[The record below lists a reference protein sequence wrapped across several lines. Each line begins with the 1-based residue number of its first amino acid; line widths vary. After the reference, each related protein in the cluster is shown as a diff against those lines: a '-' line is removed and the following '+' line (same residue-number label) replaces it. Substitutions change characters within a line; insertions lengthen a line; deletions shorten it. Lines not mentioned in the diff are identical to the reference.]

1 MNHIS
6 WQKVL
11 RDIWSN
17 KGRTAL
23 VVLSIAVGVFAFGG
37 LLTTRDVLLRD
48 LNNAFLAS
56 NPSSATLTVPG
67 FDDQLV
73 NAAAGMREVA
83 EAEGRATLQVRLR
96 PEEGEPVNMTVTIA
110 PDDGEFAIH
119 SVTPEAGLWPPERRD
134 IVLERTTAQR
144 WGYDL
149 GDLVT
154 VELPDGDSYGLIVTG
169 IVHDL
174 NAFPATMIPFATGYI
189 SQTTADWLDL
199 ADSYNTLY
207 ITVAEGRT
215 DEAHIT
221 AVTELVKTR
230 IENYGYDV
238 LSTEV
243 PDPPLTLP
251 TNDMLGTLT
260 IFLAAIGAAALLL
273 SAFLIV
279 NTISAVL
286 AQQVRQIGIMKSIGA
301 QVRQVASTYFATVA
315 LFGGLAL
322 VVALP
327 LGVGL
332 AWGFSLV
339 LANMLNFD
347 IVSFAVPPVVLS
359 MEAAASL
366 AVPVVAATVP
376 IWMWS
381 RVSVREAISDYGIG
395 ETTQSSDIVDRLVER
410 VRGLPRP
417 MLLSIRNTFRRKG
430 RLALTLLTLSLS
442 GAIFISVFTVRD
454 TFIFEMNKMLT
465 LFGFDAQVEF
475 GGSYHVS
482 RLERE
487 IARTEGVSAVEVWS
501 GGDGVRIHDD
511 GSEGTAVAITA
522 VPEDTEFVH
531 PMLLEGRW
539 LQPGDTYAVVVGE
552 DLLASDPDLKVGDT
566 LRLEIDDRDYD
577 WEIVGLMGR
586 ASTQHENSRVFV
598 TFEQYT
604 KITNTIGYGSTAVV
618 GFDTD
623 DIQEQEVIVQQME
636 DNLTRQGIDLGQVM
650 KIGTFREAMTGML
663 NALVGFMLVVTML
676 MALVGALGLAGTM
689 SLNVIERTR
698 EIGIMR
704 AIGAGTN
711 SILSIVVVEGLIIG
725 LISFVIGSLLSVP
738 GGIGL
743 TALLGE
749 AFFGAPLTY
758 TFNVQSILYWLG
770 LSMVVAA
777 GASVYPAMQASRIN
791 VREAMAYE

>member
-1 MNHIS
+1 VNHIS
-6 WQKVL
+6 WQKVI

-48 LNNAFLAS
+48 LNSAFLAS

-73 NAAAGMREVA
+73 NAVEGMREVA
-83 EAEGRATLQVRLR
+83 EAEGRTTFTLRLR
-96 PEEGEPVNMTVTIA
+96 PEDGETISLSTTIA
-110 PDDGEFAIH
+110 PDDGEFLIH
-119 SVTPEAGLWPPERRD
+119 SVTPETGIWPPERRD
-134 IVLERTTAQR
+134 IVLERSTAQR
-144 WGYDL
+144 WGYQV

-154 VELPDGDSYGLIVTG
+154 VELPDGDSYDLVLSGT
-169 IVHDL
+169 VHDL
-174 NAFPATMIPFATGYI
+174 NTYPATMFPFAAGYV
-189 SQTTADWLDL
+189 SETTADWLGL

-207 ITVAEGRT
+207 ITVAEGRA
-215 DEAHIT
+215 DEEHIT
-221 AVTELVKTR
+221 QVAELVESR
-230 IENYGYDV
+230 IENDGYTV
-238 LSTEV
+238 RSTEV
-243 PDPPLTLP
+243 PDPLSLP
-251 TNDMLGTLT
+251 TNDMLATLT

-327 LGVGL
+327 RGVGL
-332 AWGFSLV
+332 AWAFSLM

-359 MEAAASL
+359 LEAASSL
-366 AVPVVAATVP
+366 AVPVVAATIP
-376 IWMWS
+376 IWTWS
-381 RVSVREAISDYGIG
+381 RVSVREAISDYGTG
-395 ETTQSSDIVDRLVER
+395 ETTSSSDVIDRLVER

-454 TFIFEMNKMLT
+454 SFVYEMNKMLT
-465 LFGFDAQVEF
+465 LFTFDARVDLD
-475 GGSYHVS
+475 GSYHVN

-487 IARTEGVSAVEVWS
+487 IARTEGVRSVEVWS
-501 GGDGVRIHDD
+501 GGDAIRIHGD
-511 GSEGTAVAITA
+511 GGEGTTVDMAA
-522 VPEDTEFVH
+522 VPFDTDFIH
-531 PMLLEGRW
+531 PMTLEGRW
-539 LQPGDTYAVVVGE
+539 LMPGDQYAIVIGE
-552 DLLASDPDLKVGDT
+552 DLLASDPDLQVGGT
-566 LRLEIDDRDYD
+566 IRLEVDDREHD
-577 WEIVGLMGR
+577 WQIVGLIGR
-586 ASTQHENSRVFV
+586 AATRHDNSRVFV
-598 TFEQYT
+598 PLDQYAR
-604 KITNTIGYGSTAVV
+604 ITNTTGYGSTAVV
-618 GFDTD
+618 GLETQDVRQ
-623 DIQEQEVIVQQME
+623 QEAILRAVE
-636 DNLTRQGIDLGQVM
+636 DNLTRQGIDLRQVFQ
-650 KIGTFREAMTGML
+650 IGTLREAMTGML
-663 NALVGFMLVVTML
+663 NALIGFMLIVTML

-704 AIGAGTN
+704 AIGAGTT
-711 SILSIVVVEGLIIG
+711 SILLIVVVEGVIIG

-738 GGIGL
+738 AGVGL
-743 TALLGE
+743 ATALGQ
-749 AFFGAPLTY
+749 AFFGDPLTY
-758 TFNVQSILYWLG
+758 TFNLQSILYWLG